1 MLHLKNLKNRLIKN
15 NLLKNPMLDSIK
27 ISCPTIY
34 DISTF
39 IAYQLT
45 LSFHENV
52 NEDEI
57 AFIALHVG
65 TEIERQKKEE
75 TKVSCL
81 LLCPEYL
88 NITSTQKNYDGFW
101 RSINYS
107 KINFI

>member
-1 MLHLKNLKNRLIKN
+1 MFLYWVSDEIIQITKNIIKNVDELFFINLDSDNFIAPFMLHLKNLKNRLIKN

-57 AFIALHVG
+57 AFIALHV
-65 TEIERQKKEE
+65 EQR
-75 TKVSCL
+75 
-81 LLCPEYL
+81 
-88 NITSTQKNYDGFW
+88 
-101 RSINYS
+101 
-107 KINFI
+107 

>member
-81 LLCPEYL
+81 LLCPEYYF
-88 NITSTQKNYDGFW
+88 TQKNYDGFW